1 MRFEEGVR
9 GQRSEVRDPLNPS
22 LSLGQLAEQA
32 CLLEVQAP
40 KPGNVHPGASFTD
53 LTADD
58 FVVSAAAI
66 RPVFDRA
73 STASVG
79 TTVLD
84 AIVATRRQVS
94 TNTNLGIV
102 LLLAPLARSGG
113 ADRVATHDERESLR
127 RTLGAVLDATTIADA
142 EQVYEAIRLAHAGGL
157 GQVHQGDVRSRPTG
171 TLLEM
176 MVLAKDRDLIA
187 RQYSGAFFEVVH
199 EGLPALDR
207 AMKSGASLHDGIV
220 LCFLELLSRHG
231 DSLIAR
237 KCGEEISVEAAR
249 RAGMALK
256 KGWPRS
262 ADGATALNDLDRWLR
277 DDGHRRNPGSTADLT
292 AAVLFLAM
300 RGGII

>member
-1 MRFEEGVR
+1 M
-9 GQRSEVRDPLNPS
+9 NPS

-32 CLLEVQAP
+32 CRLEVQAP
-40 KPGNVHPGASFTD
+40 KPGNVHPGASFAD
-53 LTADD
+53 LTYDD
-58 FVVSAAAI
+58 FVASATAI

-113 ADRVATHDERESLR
+113 AVRVTTHDERESLR
-127 RTLGAVLDATTIADA
+127 SALGDVLNETTVADA
-142 EQVYEAIRLAHAGGL
+142 EQVYEAIRLAQAGGL
-157 GQVHQGDVRSRPTG
+157 GAVRQGDLRSGPTG

-176 MVLAKDRDLIA
+176 MVLARDRDLIA
-187 RQYSGAFFEVVH
+187 RQYSGTFFEVVH
-199 EGLPALDR
+199 EGLPALER
-207 AMKSGASLHDGIV
+207 ALTSGASLHDGIV
-220 LCFLELLSRHG
+220 MCFLELLSRHG

-237 KCGEEISVEAAR
+237 KCGEEISAEAAR
-249 RAGMALK
+249 QAGKALEE
-256 KGWPRS
+256 GWPRS
-262 ADGATALNDLDRWLR
+262 AAGATALKDLDRWLR